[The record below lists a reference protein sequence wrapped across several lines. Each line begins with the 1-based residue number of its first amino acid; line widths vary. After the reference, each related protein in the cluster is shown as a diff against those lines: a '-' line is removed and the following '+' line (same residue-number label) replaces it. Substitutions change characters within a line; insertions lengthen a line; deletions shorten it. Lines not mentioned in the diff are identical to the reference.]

1 MAFKFEKLK
10 VWHAAVE
17 LSTAIHQ
24 MVQNWPAEERYV
36 LSSQIKRASDSI
48 ALNIAEGSTGQTNK
62 EFSRLLGIALRSG
75 IEVVS
80 CIYLAKARGLIDE
93 VQFESTYTEIETL
106 IIKIQ
111 SLRKYINNTSSVSEP
126 SGVYE
131 TMDGRSSTDDSFEL

>member
-10 VWHAAVE
+10 VWHTAVE

-62 EFSRLLGIALRSG
+62 EFSRFLGIALRSG

-93 VQFESTYTEIETL
+93 EQFESTYTEIETL

-131 TMDGRSSTDDSFEL
+131 TMDGRPSTDDSFEL